1 MLSQQFILPI
11 AEKLIVD
18 LFAGGGGASTGIERA
33 LGRHVDIAV
42 NHNPDAISMHEANHP
57 QTRHYLSDVWEV
69 DPIEVVDGMPVGLL
83 HLSPDCTH
91 HSQARGGQPRSKKI
105 RALAWVGHRWIGK
118 LRKRGLGP
126 DLATLENVEQMLQWS
141 PLIAKRCTKTGRV
154 IRLDGSVAPKGEHT
168 PLEQQF
174 LVPDPKR
181 KGQTWAH
188 FVEGLRRMGGQVQ
201 WRKIVAADHGA
212 HTTRER
218 LFMIARF
225 DGLPIV
231 WPTPTHAK
239 TPAKGLKRWGSA
251 AACIDFT
258 TPCPSIFT
266 RPRPL
271 ADATLK
277 RIAKGVRKY
286 VLDAAEPFVVATGH
300 TGFAADR
307 SNSAN
312 DPLSTVVSKAEH
324 CLVAPTVMPLT
335 HQGGVRVNDPTDPLR
350 TITGANR
357 GELALAAP
365 TLVQTGYGERAG
377 QEPRALDMQ
386 APLGTVM
393 AEGVKHAVV
402 TPMLIQAGHGEGKPD
417 APRWSHGTNDIQGP
431 MGTVTASGGGQ
442 ALAAATLVQ
451 FRFDHA
457 GLPIDQPA
465 PTITAGGASKRPGGN
480 NTLGLATALVVGVGG
495 RAGQTEPRSANEPSF
510 TTTGKADAAMAAV
523 YLAQANDGPRPS
535 VGHSVERPASTITN
549 SGSQQQLVA
558 ALLSHAYSSNTCG
571 GEGDPT
577 QPAKTITAG
586 GQHHGLVECTLS
598 PEDEAGALRVA
609 AFLMRYYGEGG
620 QHGDLVEP
628 ASTITT
634 KDRLALVTVH
644 IQGTPYVI
652 VDIGLRMLQPA
663 ELYRAQGFPADY
675 IIDRGHDGR
684 RFSKSAQVKMCGNSV
699 SPPPM
704 EALIRANYGQQQALR
719 RAA

>member
-1 MLSQQFILPI
+1 MLSNQFILPI
-11 AEKLIVD
+11 ADKLTID
-18 LFAGGGGASTGIERA
+18 LFAGGGGASTAIERA
-33 LGRHVDIAV
+33 LGRHVDRSV
-42 NHNPDAISMHEANHP
+42 NHNSDAVSMHEANHP
-57 QTRHYLSDVWEV
+57 QTRHYLSDIWEV
-69 DPIEVVDGMPVGLL
+69 DPIEVVDGMPVGLI

-105 RALAWVGHRWIGK
+105 RALAWVAHRWVGK

-126 DLATLENVEQMLQWS
+126 DLLTLENVEQMLQWS
-141 PLIAKRCTKTGRV
+141 PLIAKRCAKTGRV
-154 IRLDGSVAPKGEHT
+154 VTLDLITCPVTGRQINRVAAPGERT

-181 KGQTWAH
+181 KGKTWAH

-201 WRKIVAADHGA
+201 WRKLVAADYGA

-218 LFMIARF
+218 LFLVARF
-225 DGLPIV
+225 DGQPIV
-231 WPTPTHAK
+231 WPAPTHAK
-239 TPAKGLKRWGSA
+239 KPAKGQKRWGSA
-251 AACIDFT
+251 AACIDFSLE
-258 TPCPSIFT
+258 CPSIFS

-271 ADATLK
+271 AEATLK

-286 VLDAAEPFVVATGH
+286 VLDAAEPFIVATGH
-300 TGFAADR
+300 TGFAKDR
-307 SNSAN
+307 TNSTAH
-312 DPLSTVVSKAEH
+312 PLGTVVSKAEH

-335 HQGGVRVNDPTDPLR
+335 HQGAVRVNDPTNPLR

-365 TLVQTGYGERAG
+365 TLVQTGYGERPG
-377 QEPRALDMQ
+377 QAPRALDLQ

-393 AEGVKHAVV
+393 AEGVKHAVA

-431 MGTVTASGGGQ
+431 IGTVTASGGGQ
-442 ALAAATLVQ
+442 ALASAVL
-451 FRFDHA
+451 
-457 GLPIDQPA
+457 
-465 PTITAGGASKRPGGN
+465 
-480 NTLGLATALVVGVGG
+480 VGVGG

-535 VGHSVERPASTITN
+535 VGHSVERPSSTITN

-558 ALLSHAYSSNTCG
+558 AMLSHAYSSNTCG

-620 QHGDLVEP
+620 QHGDLVDP

-704 EALIRANYGQQQALR
+704 EALIRANYGQLQALR